1 MGYLRVEEFLE
12 NILEYLKV
20 EEFLE
25 NILEYFL
32 NIKKNLNYFL
42 GYFLKILIIFKKLIF
57 KKLLNPNRAVS
68 INLDL
73 NNIVC
78 ERLSL
83 GPQ

>member
-42 GYFLKILIIFKKLIF
+42 EYFLKILIIFKKLIF
-57 KKLLNPNRAVS
+57 KKLLNPNKAKVFQNFLEQLIKRKIFS
-68 INLDL
+68 
-73 NNIVC
+73 
-78 ERLSL
+78 EK
-83 GPQ
+83 